1 MGGKHMR
8 SSVDHLAGLRLPI
21 VKCNT
26 VVIGSG
32 AASLNAAVH
41 LYDNGVRDL
50 VIMTEQLGGGTSSNS
65 GSDKQ
70 TYYKLSLSGDS
81 PDSPY
86 DMARTLFDGGSMHGD
101 IALVEATVSPV
112 EFSHLVQI
120 GVPFPHNQYGA
131 YVGYKTDHDPRARAT
146 SAGPWTSQQMF
157 SKLLDEV
164 RRRQIP
170 VLDSHE
176 VIALLTATAD
186 DVTEAIG
193 VIAIDKRN
201 VGDERHGLTVVKA
214 TNVVMGTGGPGGI
227 YHASVYPKG
236 HLGSTGIAL
245 EAGAIAANLTEWQYG
260 LASTAF
266 RWNVSGTYQQVI
278 PRYISTAA
286 DGSDE
291 REFLNEYFPD
301 MGTLATDI
309 FLKGYQWPFDPRKI
323 DAMGSSLIDVL
334 VYIETVIRGRRVFMD
349 FRRNPSGDGRLEE
362 FRFDRLASEALNYLT
377 RSDALLEL
385 PIDRLRKMN
394 PMAID
399 LYAEH
404 GISLATEP
412 LEIAVCA
419 QHSNGGLIGN
429 IWWESNIKHL
439 FPVGEVNGT
448 HGVYRPGGSALNSGQ
463 VGGFRAAQ
471 FIAHKYAEDSWDDER
486 FLTIAEP
493 QVEQKVELIR
503 RLLRSGGQRS
513 WQQFRQDMQMR
524 MSQHAAHVRDPETVR
539 SAVQEARRD
548 FAELDAGEVKLN
560 CVTEIVEV
568 LQDRQLCLTHL
579 AVLRSIQAY
588 LEAGGGSRG
597 SYLVVDANGMP
608 VLPVLGDRWRYRPE
622 LLDMRKKILQVR
634 YDGRGDFGSWWVPVR
649 PLPDEGHWF
658 ESVWADYVEGTVYDK
673 S

>member
-1 MGGKHMR
+1 MH
-8 SSVDHLAGLRLPI
+8 SSTDCLAGLTLPI
-21 VKCNT
+21 VRCNT

-50 VIMTEQLGGGTSSNS
+50 VIVTERLGGGTSSNS

-70 TYYKLSLSGDS
+70 TYYKLSLSGDA
-81 PDSPY
+81 PDSPH
-86 DMARTLFDGGSMHGD
+86 DMARTLFDGGAMHGD
-101 IALVEATVSPV
+101 IALIEATVSPI
-112 EFSHLVQI
+112 EFAHLVQI

-164 RRRQIP
+164 RKRQIP

-176 VIALLTATAD
+176 VIAILTATAG

-193 VIAIDKRN
+193 VIAIDKRSVDN
-201 VGDERHGLTVVKA
+201 ERYGLTVVKA

-227 YHASVYPKG
+227 YHASVYPEG

-245 EAGAIAANLTEWQYG
+245 EAGAVAANLTEWQYG
-260 LASTAF
+260 LASTGF

-278 PRYISTAA
+278 PRYISTEA

-291 REFLNEYFPD
+291 REFLNDYFPD

-323 DAMGSSLIDVL
+323 DGMGSSLIDVL
-334 VYIETVIRGRRVFMD
+334 VYIETVVRGRRVFMD
-349 FRRNPSGDGRLEE
+349 FRRNPSGGGRLEE
-362 FRFDRLASEALNYLT
+362 FRFDRLSPEALNYLT

-394 PMAID
+394 RMAID
-399 LYAEH
+399 LYAGH
-404 GISLATEP
+404 GIDLTTEP

-419 QHSNGGLIGN
+419 QHNNGGLVGN

-471 FIAHKYAEDSWDDER
+471 FIAHRYAESSWDDER
-486 FLTIAEP
+486 FLAAVEP
-493 QVEQKVELIR
+493 QVEQRVEFIR
-503 RLLRSGGQRS
+503 RLLGSRGQRS
-513 WQQFRQDMQMR
+513 WQQFRRDMQMR
-524 MSQHAAHVRDPETVR
+524 MSQHAAHIRNPETIGG
-539 SAVQEARRD
+539 AVEEARRD
-548 FAELDAGEVKLN
+548 FAELDAGEVKLDR
-560 CVTEIVEV
+560 VTEIVEI
-568 LQDRQLCLTHL
+568 LQNRQLCLTHL
-579 AVLRSIQAY
+579 AVLRSVQAY

-597 SYLVVDANGMP
+597 SYLVIDPNGKP
-608 VLPVLGDRWRYRPE
+608 VLQALGDSWRYRPE
-622 LLDMRKKILQVR
+622 LPDLRAKVLQVG
-634 YDGRGDFGSWWVPVR
+634 YDGRGDFRVWWVPVR
-649 PLPDEGHWF
+649 PLPGGDYWF
-658 ESVWADYVEGTVYDK
+658 ENVWADYVEGTVYDRL
-673 S
+673 